1 MIRKTQKD
9 FPVSLFNKYK
19 VKILPPQTKAE
30 HLPTGGVTIISS
42 QTKDQ
47 NLPLYHLRIGKLL
60 NEIHTLRGVET
71 VCGDPTNFAQ

>member
-1 MIRKTQKD
+1 
-9 FPVSLFNKYK
+9 LFNNNN

-30 HLPTGGVTIISS
+30 HLPIGGLTIISS

-60 NEIHTLRGVET
+60 NEKYTLRGVET
-71 VCGDPTNFAQ
+71 VCDDPTNFAQ